1 MLIRTCLT
9 RDAAKNPSA
18 DLRDVV
24 SEVFAIAEPRLVDVR
39 GLVLALDGVGK
50 PSVDIDPQRSVTG
63 RRALK
68 YSAPARLFA
77 GLTSN
82 RS

>member
-24 SEVFAIAEPRLVDVR
+24 SEVFAIAEPGLVDV
-39 GLVLALDGVGK
+39 GGPVLAFDGVGK
-50 PSVDIDPQRSVTG
+50 PSVDVDPQRSVTG

-68 YSAPARLFA
+68 YSTPARLLC
-77 GLTSN
+77 GSH
-82 RS
+82 